1 MPALLL
7 LLACASGGAAARGLV
22 VGQPAPPVE
31 GTRLDGRHFSLADA
45 RGKVV
50 VLNVWATWC
59 GPCRQE
65 MPALEAFNAAH
76 AKDGLVVLAISADD
90 PADADKVRA
99 VMRDFSYPA
108 AMADDTKFPGYGRLW
123 RVPLTFVI
131 DRDGI
136 LRRDGFKAA
145 PTIDAAALEH
155 DVLPWL
161 QAGAP
166 PGLPA
171 ATPSAGESRGGRP

>member
-1 MPALLL
+1 MRFTRLALLL
-7 LLACASGGAAARGLV
+7 LLPGMAGQAWAKGLEVGA
-22 VGQPAPPVE
+22 PAPSIE
-31 GTRLDGRHFSLADA
+31 ATLLDGSRFSLAQA

-50 VLNVWATWC
+50 VVNVWATWC
-59 GPCRQE
+59 GPCRAE
-65 MPALEAFNAAH
+65 MPALDTFYKAH
-76 AKDGLVVLAISADD
+76 RDEGLVVLAISADD
-90 PADADKVRA
+90 PGDIAQVRT

-108 AMADDTKFPGYGRLW
+108 AMADDAKIAGYGRLW

-145 PTIDAAALEH
+145 PTIDAAVLEK

-161 QAGAP
+161 QQHP
-166 PGLPA
+166 
-171 ATPSAGESRGGRP
+171 

>member
-1 MPALLL
+1 MMRLPMLALPL
-7 LLACASGGAAARGLV
+7 LLACASGSAAAKGLV
-22 VGQPAPPVE
+22 VGQPAPSVE
-31 GTRLDGRHFSLADA
+31 ATLLDGHHFSLADA

-90 PADADKVRA
+90 PADVDKVRA

-108 AMADDTKFPGYGRLW
+108 AMADATTFPGYGRLW

-145 PTIDAAALEH
+145 PTIDAAVLDH
-155 DVLPWL
+155 DALPWL
-161 QAGAP
+161 QSGAP
-166 PGLPA
+166 AAAPSPGKTA
-171 ATPSAGESRGGRP
+171 R